1 MKKRFF
7 AAALLAGMY
16 AASAYAQFSVSG
28 RVVDSK
34 TGEPVQGATVRLR
47 NTNIGCATDDEG
59 KFLLRNIPDGHYMM
73 RISRM
78 DYATQ
83 SCPVDGDTDGMLIK
97 MDEGAV
103 TLNQVV
109 VTGTGTHHRLKDSP
123 VPVEVIGQEELR
135 QANAGSV
142 EDALQK
148 LVPSISFQ
156 STSMSNNIYMN
167 GLSGKYVLVLINGR
181 KVAGD
186 TSGNVDLSRINL
198 ARVKRIEIVKGAAS
212 ALYGSDAMAGVIN
225 IITDEDTRDLL
236 NVMSDTRISSHGRL
250 TESANADVNVGWFSS
265 HTSYQRQQADGWKLS
280 DYEAADDGTLV
291 ETDKQLV
298 YHWFTN
304 DISQTFTFRA
314 TERLTFDIFG
324 TYSTYENDRAPVV
337 KYNIE
342 HKTYQYGG
350 MAKYMLPHS
359 SYLELGATTT
369 NYRSFQNYTE
379 KSGSHPAG
387 EHMNSKDQDYTNAY
401 LKGVFRLGDANTLNV
416 GLDYTGDALKSTAT
430 SNLGDMKDRSMYTL
444 SFYAQDEVSII
455 RNLSAVVG
463 FRYIYH
469 ETFHSRFNPKLSIMY
484 KWGDFNLRASYASA
498 FRAPTLQQLYAIS
511 EKSNKITMGSTD
523 LKPETSN
530 FYTLNAEYNT
540 SFLSASVSVYQ
551 NDIRNLIDYHRL
563 ELTDEDK
570 ANGII
575 SRQAYA
581 NVGKARIRGVDVGF
595 TAHPGAGFTFG
606 ASYNYTHAKDL
617 VADTPLERSV
627 RHSAT
632 FNAGWGRTWGI
643 YTLDV
648 SLFGRYQGT
657 RWSKVYDSSPA
668 FQTWDLT
675 TRHVIR
681 LKDFTLEPGLGVEN
695 LFNYR
700 DDRPYNSHYATLN
713 PGRSFFA
720 SLLVRFKQ

>member
-1 MKKRFF
+1 
-7 AAALLAGMY
+7 
-16 AASAYAQFSVSG
+16 
-28 RVVDSK
+28 
-34 TGEPVQGATVRLR
+34 
-47 NTNIGCATDDEG
+47 
-59 KFLLRNIPDGHYMM
+59 
-73 RISRM
+73 
-78 DYATQ
+78 
-83 SCPVDGDTDGMLIK
+83 
-97 MDEGAV
+97 
-103 TLNQVV
+103 
-109 VTGTGTHHRLKDSP
+109 
-123 VPVEVIGQEELR
+123 
-135 QANAGSV
+135 
-142 EDALQK
+142 
-148 LVPSISFQ
+148 
-156 STSMSNNIYMN
+156 
-167 GLSGKYVLVLINGR
+167 
-181 KVAGD
+181 
-186 TSGNVDLSRINL
+186 
-198 ARVKRIEIVKGAAS
+198 
-212 ALYGSDAMAGVIN
+212 
-225 IITDEDTRDLL
+225 
-236 NVMSDTRISSHGRL
+236 
-250 TESANADVNVGWFSS
+250 
-265 HTSYQRQQADGWKLS
+265 
-280 DYEAADDGTLV
+280 
-291 ETDKQLV
+291 
-298 YHWFTN
+298 
-304 DISQTFTFRA
+304 
-314 TERLTFDIFG
+314 
-324 TYSTYENDRAPVV
+324 
-337 KYNIE
+337 
-342 HKTYQYGG
+342 
-350 MAKYMLPHS
+350 
-359 SYLELGATTT
+359 
-369 NYRSFQNYTE
+369 
-379 KSGSHPAG
+379 
-387 EHMNSKDQDYTNAY
+387 
-401 LKGVFRLGDANTLNV
+401 
-416 GLDYTGDALKSTAT
+416 
-430 SNLGDMKDRSMYTL
+430 MYTL
-444 SFYAQDEVSII
+444 AFYAQDEVSII

-469 ETFHSRFNPKLSIMY
+469 ETFHSRFNPKLSMMY

-643 YTLDV
+643 YTFNV

>member
-1 MKKRFF
+1 
-7 AAALLAGMY
+7 
-16 AASAYAQFSVSG
+16 
-28 RVVDSK
+28 
-34 TGEPVQGATVRLR
+34 
-47 NTNIGCATDDEG
+47 
-59 KFLLRNIPDGHYMM
+59 
-73 RISRM
+73 
-78 DYATQ
+78 
-83 SCPVDGDTDGMLIK
+83 
-97 MDEGAV
+97 
-103 TLNQVV
+103 
-109 VTGTGTHHRLKDSP
+109 
-123 VPVEVIGQEELR
+123 
-135 QANAGSV
+135 
-142 EDALQK
+142 
-148 LVPSISFQ
+148 
-156 STSMSNNIYMN
+156 MN

-291 ETDKQLV
+291 ETDKQPV

-430 SNLGDMKDRSMYTL
+430 SNLGDMKDRSMYT
-444 SFYAQDEVSII
+444 S
-455 RNLSAVVG
+455 
-463 FRYIYH
+463 
-469 ETFHSRFNPKLSIMY
+469 
-484 KWGDFNLRASYASA
+484 
-498 FRAPTLQQLYAIS
+498 
-511 EKSNKITMGSTD
+511 
-523 LKPETSN
+523 
-530 FYTLNAEYNT
+530 
-540 SFLSASVSVYQ
+540 
-551 NDIRNLIDYHRL
+551 
-563 ELTDEDK
+563 
-570 ANGII
+570 
-575 SRQAYA
+575 
-581 NVGKARIRGVDVGF
+581 
-595 TAHPGAGFTFG
+595 
-606 ASYNYTHAKDL
+606 
-617 VADTPLERSV
+617 
-627 RHSAT
+627 
-632 FNAGWGRTWGI
+632 
-643 YTLDV
+643 
-648 SLFGRYQGT
+648 
-657 RWSKVYDSSPA
+657 
-668 FQTWDLT
+668 
-675 TRHVIR
+675 
-681 LKDFTLEPGLGVEN
+681 GL
-695 LFNYR
+695 LC
-700 DDRPYNSHYATLN
+700 
-713 PGRSFFA
+713 PGRSFHHSQFERGRRLPLHL
-720 SLLVRFKQ
+720 SRDLP

>member
-1 MKKRFF
+1 MNKRFF
-7 AAALLAGMY
+7 VAALVAGVY
-16 AASAYAQFSVSG
+16 AVNTYAQFSVSG
-28 RVVDSK
+28 KVVDSK

-47 NTNIGCATDDEG
+47 DTNIGCVTNGEG
-59 KFLLRNIPDGHYMM
+59 EFALKNIPDGNYVM
-73 RISRM
+73 RISRT

-83 SCPVDGDTDGMLIK
+83 SHPVSSNTDGLLIK
-97 MDEGAV
+97 MNEGTV
-103 TLNQVV
+103 SLDQVV

-123 VPVEVIGQEELR
+123 VPVEVITKKEIQ
-135 QANAGSV
+135 QANAANV
-142 EDALQK
+142 EDVLQK

-156 STSMSNNIYMN
+156 TTSMSSNIYMN
-167 GLSGKYVLVLINGR
+167 GLSGKYVLILINGR

-186 TSGNVDLSRINL
+186 TSGNVDLSRINIGH
-198 ARVKRIEIVKGAAS
+198 VKRIEIVKGAAS

-225 IITDEDTRDLL
+225 IITDEDTRDLI

-265 HTSYQRQQADGWKLS
+265 HTSYQRQQSNGWKLS
-280 DYEAADDGTLV
+280 DYEEDDDGTREL
-291 ETDKQLV
+291 TDKQPV
-298 YHWFTN
+298 YHWFSN

-324 TYSTYENDRAPVV
+324 TYSTYENDRNPVV

-350 MAKYMLPHS
+350 VAKYMLPHS

-379 KSGSHPAG
+379 QSGSHSAG
-387 EHMNSKDQDYTNAY
+387 EHMNSKNQDYTNAY
-401 LKGVFRLGDANTLNV
+401 LKGVFRFGQFNTLNV

-430 SNLGDMKDRSMYTL
+430 SDLGDMKNRTMYTL
-444 SFYAQDEVSII
+444 AFYAQDEVSII
-455 RNLSAVVG
+455 RNLSAVIG

-469 ETFHSRFNPKLSIMY
+469 ETFKNRFNPKLSLMY

-498 FRAPTLQQLYAIS
+498 FRAPTLQQLYSIS
-511 EKSNKITMGSTD
+511 ENNNKITMGSTN

-530 FYTLNAEYNT
+530 FYTVNAEYNT
-540 SFLSASVSVYQ
+540 SFVSASVSVYQ
-551 NDIRNLIDYHRL
+551 NDIRNLIDYKRL
-563 ELTDEDK
+563 ELTEEDE

-575 SRQAYA
+575 SRQEYA

-595 TAHPGAGFTFG
+595 TAYPGAGFTFG
-606 ASYNYTHAKDL
+606 ASYNYTHTKDL

-632 FNAGWGRTWGI
+632 FNAGWGKTWGI
-643 YTLDV
+643 YTLNV

-657 RWSKVYDSSPA
+657 RWSETYDSSPA

-713 PGRSFFA
+713 PGRSLFA
-720 SLLVRFKQ
+720 SLLVRFRK

>member
-1 MKKRFF
+1 MKKRLFV
-7 AAALLAGMY
+7 AALLAGVY
-16 AASAYAQFSVSG
+16 GVNVYAQFSVSG

-34 TGEPVQGATVRLR
+34 TGKPVQGATVRLR
-47 NTNIGCATDDEG
+47 DTNIGCATDDNGEFAL
-59 KFLLRNIPDGHYMM
+59 KNIPDGRYMM
-73 RISRM
+73 RVSRM

-83 SCPVDGDTDGMLIK
+83 SHSVSSDMDGLLIK

-103 TLNQVV
+103 SLDQVV

-123 VPVEVIGQEELR
+123 VPVEVIGQKELQ
-135 QANAGSV
+135 QANASSV

-186 TSGNVDLSRINL
+186 TSGNVDFSRINL

-225 IITDEDTRDLL
+225 IITDEDTRDLI

-265 HTSYQRQQADGWKLS
+265 HTSYQRQQSDGWKLS
-280 DYEAADDGTLV
+280 DYEESNGTLV
-291 ETDKQLV
+291 ETDKQPV
-298 YHWFTN
+298 YRWFSN
-304 DISQTFTFRA
+304 DINQTFTFRA

-324 TYSTYENDRAPVV
+324 TYSTYENDRAPAV
-337 KYNIE
+337 KYDIE

-350 MAKYMLPHS
+350 VAKYMLPHS

-379 KSGSHPAG
+379 KSGSHAAG
-387 EHMNSKDQDYTNAY
+387 EHMLSKDQDYTNAY
-401 LKGVFRLGDANTLNV
+401 LKGVFCLAAANTLNV
-416 GLDYTGDALKSTAT
+416 GLDYTGDALKSTGT
-430 SNLGDMKDRSMYTL
+430 SNLGNMQDRTMYTL
-444 SFYAQDEVSII
+444 ALYAQDEITII
-455 RNLSAVVG
+455 RNLSAVIG

-469 ETFHSRFNPKLSIMY
+469 KTFKSRFNPKLSVMY
-484 KWGDFNLRASYASA
+484 KWGDFNLRASYGSA

-511 EKSNKITMGSTD
+511 ESRNKITMGSTD

-540 SFLSASVSVYQ
+540 SFISASVSVYQ
-551 NDIRNLIDYHRL
+551 NDIRNLIDYHPL
-563 ELTDEDK
+563 ELSEEDK

-575 SRQAYA
+575 SRQEYA
-581 NVGKARIRGVDVGF
+581 NIGKARIRGVDVGF
-595 TAHPGAGFTFG
+595 TARPGAGFTFG
-606 ASYNYTHAKDL
+606 ASYNYTHTKDL

-643 YTLDV
+643 YTFNV
-648 SLFGRYQGT
+648 GLFGRYQGT
-657 RWSKVYDSSPA
+657 RWSETYDSSPA

-681 LKDFTLEPGLGVEN
+681 LKNFTLEPGLGVEN

-700 DDRPYNSHYATLN
+700 DERPYNSHYATIN

-720 SLLVRFKQ
+720 SLLVRFKR

>member
-1 MKKRFF
+1 MNKRFF
-7 AAALLAGMY
+7 VAALVAGVY
-16 AASAYAQFSVSG
+16 AVNTYAQFSVSG
-28 RVVDSK
+28 KVVDSK

-47 NTNIGCATDDEG
+47 DTNIGCVTNGEG
-59 KFLLRNIPDGHYMM
+59 EFALKNIPDGNYVM
-73 RISRM
+73 RISRT

-83 SCPVDGDTDGMLIK
+83 SHPVSSNTDGLLIK
-97 MDEGAV
+97 MNEGTV
-103 TLNQVV
+103 SLDQVV

-123 VPVEVIGQEELR
+123 VPVEVITKKEIQ
-135 QANAGSV
+135 QANAANV
-142 EDALQK
+142 EDVLQK

-156 STSMSNNIYMN
+156 TTSMSSNIYMN
-167 GLSGKYVLVLINGR
+167 GLSGKYVLILINGR

-186 TSGNVDLSRINL
+186 TSGNVDLSRINIGH
-198 ARVKRIEIVKGAAS
+198 VKRIEIVKGAAS

-225 IITDEDTRDLL
+225 IITDEDTRDLI

-265 HTSYQRQQADGWKLS
+265 HTSYQRQQSNGWKLS
-280 DYEAADDGTLV
+280 DYEEDDDGTL
-291 ETDKQLV
+291 EPTDKQPV
-298 YHWFTN
+298 YHWFSN

-324 TYSTYENDRAPVV
+324 TYSTYENDRNPVV

-350 MAKYMLPHS
+350 VAKYMLPHS

-379 KSGSHPAG
+379 QSGSHSAG
-387 EHMNSKDQDYTNAY
+387 EHMNSKNQDYTNAY
-401 LKGVFRLGDANTLNV
+401 LKGVFRFGQFNTLNV

-430 SNLGDMKDRSMYTL
+430 SDLGDMKNRTMYTL
-444 SFYAQDEVSII
+444 AFYAQDEVSII
-455 RNLSAVVG
+455 RNLSAVIG

-469 ETFHSRFNPKLSIMY
+469 ETFKNRFNPKLSLMY

-498 FRAPTLQQLYAIS
+498 FRAPTLQQLYSIS
-511 EKSNKITMGSTD
+511 ENNNKITMGSTN

-530 FYTLNAEYNT
+530 FYTVNAEYNT
-540 SFLSASVSVYQ
+540 SFVSASVSVYQ
-551 NDIRNLIDYHRL
+551 NDIRNLIDYKRL
-563 ELTDEDK
+563 ELTEEDE

-575 SRQAYA
+575 SRQEYA

-595 TAHPGAGFTFG
+595 TAYPGAGFTFG
-606 ASYNYTHAKDL
+606 ASYNYTHTKDL

-632 FNAGWGRTWGI
+632 FNAGWGKTWGI
-643 YTLDV
+643 YTLNV

-657 RWSKVYDSSPA
+657 RWSETYDSSPA

-713 PGRSFFA
+713 PGRSLFA
-720 SLLVRFKQ
+720 SLLVRFRK